1 MYWLLQATEKSSL
14 LEQEGG
20 VGDPPPELL
29 MVTPVK
35 SWACASA
42 RATIMN
48 KTIAI
53 FLILGSPMHLQ
64 RRRFQP
70 PQPEQ

>member
-42 RATIMN
+42 RAMITN
-48 KTIAI
+48 NTIAI
-53 FLILGSPMHLQ
+53 FLILDSPTHLQ
-64 RRRFQP
+64 RQQFQP
-70 PQPEQ
+70 PQPER